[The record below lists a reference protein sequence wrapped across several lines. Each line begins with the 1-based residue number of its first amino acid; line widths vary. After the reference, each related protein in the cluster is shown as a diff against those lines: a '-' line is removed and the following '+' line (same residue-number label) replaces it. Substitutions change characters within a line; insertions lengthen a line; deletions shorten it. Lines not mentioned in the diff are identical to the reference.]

1 MATEA
6 QIRANREN
14 AKKSTG
20 PKTAEGKA
28 RVSQNAR
35 KHGFRSRTGQLL
47 PGEEARYKQILEE
60 MTEMCQ
66 PTGKVETALV
76 ASIAG
81 ARLAL
86 ERCDRVLALARRD
99 PAENGPQMGCTWPV
113 FVRASRALDRALQL
127 LAQLRTAGVLL
138 NEKMIPTNPILPGEF
153 IATEANPDCKQVTY
167 ELRPPNEPSHGKAKK
182 R

>member
-6 QIRANREN
+6 QIQANREN

-47 PGEEARYKQILEE
+47 PGEEARYKQILQE
-60 MTEMCQ
+60 MTEMCK

-76 ASIAG
+76 ASMAR

-113 FVRASRALDRALQL
+113 FVRASLALDRALKF
-127 LAQLRTAGVLL
+127 LAQLRTAGVRLD
-138 NEKMIPTNPILPGEF
+138 EKMIPTNPILLRKF
-153 IATEANPDCKQVTY
+153 ISNEASRDCKQVTY
-167 ELRPPNEPSHGKAKK
+167 ELRSAKRTLPRESQK